1 MATYVNDLRLK
12 EIATGDESG
21 TWGTSTNTNLELIGE
36 AFSFGTEAI
45 TTNAD
50 THTTTIADGSTDPG
64 RSLYLKYTGTLDSAC
79 TITIGPNTVS
89 KLWFIENGTSG
100 SQNIII
106 SQGSG
111 ANVTIPA
118 GHVKAVYSDGA
129 GSGAAIVD
137 AFTDLNLAGT
147 TTVSVLSVSSTTT
160 FSDDV
165 TFTGASNN
173 IVFDQ
178 SDDCLEFAD
187 NAKAKFG
194 ASDDLQIYH
203 DGSNSRIQEGGTG
216 SLLVRG
222 TNLQL
227 QDSDGFDYLTC
238 TDGGDGGTVVLKH
251 LGSSV
256 LSTNTGGI
264 TVTSAINDL
273 TIAAGNIQTNTSNNL
288 SINTP
293 NSLRINIDSNND
305 GTAENFI
312 IGHNQTAVDASNN
325 VLLLVQESGKVSIG
339 GTNPNATL
347 QVGEGTTSGDAT
359 NPAIQ
364 IGRASTYRFGMY
376 ASTEGAVIEN
386 KNGDDGIQFRVKT
399 KGEAMRIDGGTG
411 NVGINESSPS
421 SLLHLGGATNKGIE
435 ITSSTSNA
443 GYLGVFQDQAIFS
456 INRDGADGSFA
467 DTGKAAAVI
476 KMNSAST
483 DSNIVFQTTTS
494 NNAEPTEKMRIASN
508 GSIGMGTT
516 PPSDTHT
523 GWTQLFIGQKGS
535 VISENATG
543 VHGLDG
549 TFVTDNMYVDSDT
562 GAFAYIEANESSAY
576 RQEAGIHQFFTQA
589 SGSAGAAVTLS
600 EKMRIASD
608 GKVGIGESAPANAK
622 LEILQAGDHD
632 AHSTHGIAIH
642 STGNTNFTSM
652 YMGVED
658 GIDSAYIQ
666 SVALDGSFT
675 SKSLLL
681 NANGGKVGI
690 GINAPS
696 KTLQIESGSTADDGL
711 FLSHSS
717 GTVYAKLSVNN
728 PGTDN
733 DTLFGSVSNN
743 GLRFV
748 SNNFERMRLG
758 ASGEFMHNTTSAST
772 SFTIQGNTTAD
783 VLTVLSGST
792 ANANVGVAVFRDG
805 GAEFCG
811 QITCNGSTNSVSYT
825 TSSDARLKNVLGEAK
840 GLEIINKLNPVHF
853 EWKKSGI
860 KQDGLI
866 AQEVEPILPNAVTYN
881 EESDVYSMDYI
892 KLVTPLI
899 KAIQEQQEQI
909 DALQSEIKTLK
920 GE

>member
-21 TWGTSTNTNLELIGE
+21 TWGTSTNTNLELIAE

-118 GHVKAVYSDGA
+118 GDVKAVYSDGA

-173 IVFDQ
+173 LVWDK

-238 TDGGDGGTVVLKH
+238 TDGGDGGTVALKH
-251 LGSSV
+251 LGSTV
-256 LSTNTGGI
+256 LSTASGGI
-264 TVTSAINDL
+264 TVTSAINDI

-293 NSLRINIDSNND
+293 NSLRINIDSNNSATD
-305 GTAENFI
+305 QVFV
-312 IGHNQTAVDASNN
+312 IGHNQTAVDTSNA
-325 VLLLVQESGKVSIG
+325 LMTILES
-339 GTNPNATL
+339 
-347 QVGEGTTSGDAT
+347 
-359 NPAIQ
+359 
-364 IGRASTYRFGMY
+364 
-376 ASTEGAVIEN
+376 
-386 KNGDDGIQFRVKT
+386 
-399 KGEAMRIDGGTG
+399 G
-411 NVGINESSPS
+411 NVGIGTSGPAQKLHVNSGTSNLVARFESSDSIAVASFKDNNGEAEIGNIGNDIGFYPAGAEKVRITS
-421 SLLHLGGATNKGIE
+421 AGNLLVGAT
-435 ITSSTSNA
+435 SFNA
-443 GYLGVFQDQAIFS
+443 GAFG
-456 INRDGADGSFA
+456 
-467 DTGKAAAVI
+467 
-476 KMNSAST
+476 SASGINVAGTQPLVLVHET
-483 DSNIVFQTTTS
+483 DTDKDGFMGISASVMFLGTADAIPLRFSTND
-494 NNAEPTEKMRIASN
+494 AERMRIASN
-508 GSIGMGTT
+508 GSIGMGTN

-549 TFVTDNMYVDSDT
+549 TFLTDNMYVDTDT
-562 GAFAYIEANESSAY
+562 GSFANIETNQSSAY
-576 RQEAGIHQFFTQA
+576 RQEAGEHIWYSQT
-589 SGSAGAAVTLS
+589 SGSAGAGVTLS
-600 EKMRIASD
+600 QVMEID
-608 GKVGIGESAPANAK
+608 NNGKLLLGTTSGNPVNI
-622 LEILQAGDHD
+622 GDHRQVVEL
-632 AHSTHGIAIH
+632 SSSIRGIAVGADGLVDTRTCMTFYNDNGVVGSI
-642 STGNTNFTSM
+642 TTNAS
-652 YMGVED
+652 
-658 GIDSAYIQ
+658 
-666 SVALDGSFT
+666 
-675 SKSLLL
+675 
-681 NANGGKVGI
+681 
-690 GINAPS
+690 
-696 KTLQIESGSTADDGL
+696 STA
-711 FLSHSS
+711 F
-717 GTVYAKLSVNN
+717 N
-728 PGTDN
+728 
-733 DTLFGSVSNN
+733 
-743 GLRFV
+743 
-748 SNNFERMRLG
+748 
-758 ASGEFMHNTTSAST
+758 
-772 SFTIQGNTTAD
+772 
-783 VLTVLSGST
+783 
-792 ANANVGVAVFRDG
+792 
-805 GAEFCG
+805 
-811 QITCNGSTNSVSYT
+811 
-825 TSSDARLKNVLGEAK
+825 TSSDYRLKENVNYTWDATSRLKQLKPARFNFKADKDTTLDGFLAHEVSSIVPESVTGEKDGA
-840 GLEIINKLNPVHF
+840 EMQ
-853 EWKKSGI
+853 GI
-860 KQDGLI
+860 DQ
-866 AQEVEPILPNAVTYN
+866 
-881 EESDVYSMDYI
+881 S
-892 KLVTPLI
+892 KLVPLLV
-899 KAIQEQQEQI
+899 KTIQELEARI
-909 DALQSEIKTLK
+909 TALES
-920 GE
+920 

>member
-129 GSGAAIVD
+129 GSSAAMVD

-435 ITSSTSNA
+435 ISSSTSNA

-476 KMNSAST
+476 KLNSADT

-549 TFVTDNMYVDSDT
+549 TFLTDNMYVDSDT

-600 EKMRIASD
+600 EKMRID
-608 GKVGIGESAPANAK
+608 
-622 LEILQAGDHD
+622 
-632 AHSTHGIAIH
+632 
-642 STGNTNFTSM
+642 
-652 YMGVED
+652 
-658 GIDSAYIQ
+658 
-666 SVALDGSFT
+666 
-675 SKSLLL
+675 
-681 NANGGKVGI
+681 
-690 GINAPS
+690 
-696 KTLQIESGSTADDGL
+696 
-711 FLSHSS
+711 SS
-717 GTVYAKLSVNN
+717 GTVLIGTTDSTSLGSPEKYMVVGSTTNN
-728 PGTDN
+728 DQVSYTLNVMEGTNNRRASFFLDDN
-733 DTLFGSVSNN
+733 DGTYGIKS
-743 GLRFV
+743 
-748 SNNFERMRLG
+748 
-758 ASGEFMHNTTSAST
+758 TAST
-772 SFTIQGNTTAD
+772 
-783 VLTVLSGST
+783 
-792 ANANVGVAVFRDG
+792 GVAPFVIKQGGTEALRVDSSGYVFIGQTSRTASVTNG
-805 GAEFCG
+805 GVYIAG
-811 QITCNGSTNSVSYT
+811 DINVGSTNYYAQVYVQHNSAVNHGIVIDEKATGGSGIAMGFLSGGTVVGTITVNSSATAYN

-840 GLEIINKLNPVHF
+840 GLEIINKLNPVNF
-853 EWKKSGI
+853 EWKESKEI
-860 KQDGLI
+860 QDGLI
-866 AQEVEPILPNAVTYN
+866 AQEVMEVVPNAVSGS
-881 EESDVYSMDYI
+881 EEEMYQMDYS

-899 KAIQEQQEQI
+899 KAIQEQQAQI
-909 DALQSEIKTLK
+909 DALQSEINILK

>member
-129 GSGAAIVD
+129 GSSAAMVD

-476 KMNSAST
+476 KLNSADT

-549 TFVTDNMYVDSDT
+549 TFLTDNMYVDSDT

-600 EKMRIASD
+600 EKMRID
-608 GKVGIGESAPANAK
+608 
-622 LEILQAGDHD
+622 
-632 AHSTHGIAIH
+632 
-642 STGNTNFTSM
+642 
-652 YMGVED
+652 
-658 GIDSAYIQ
+658 
-666 SVALDGSFT
+666 
-675 SKSLLL
+675 
-681 NANGGKVGI
+681 
-690 GINAPS
+690 
-696 KTLQIESGSTADDGL
+696 
-711 FLSHSS
+711 SS
-717 GTVYAKLSVNN
+717 GTVLIGTTDSTSLGSPEKYMVVGSTTNN
-728 PGTDN
+728 DQVSYTLNVMEGTNNRRASFFLDDN
-733 DTLFGSVSNN
+733 DGTYGIKS
-743 GLRFV
+743 
-748 SNNFERMRLG
+748 
-758 ASGEFMHNTTSAST
+758 TAST
-772 SFTIQGNTTAD
+772 
-783 VLTVLSGST
+783 
-792 ANANVGVAVFRDG
+792 GVAPFVIKQGGTEALRVDSSGYVFIGQTSRTASVTNG
-805 GAEFCG
+805 GVYIAG
-811 QITCNGSTNSVSYT
+811 DINVGSTNYYAQVYVQHNSAVNHGIVIDEKATGGSGIAMGFLSGGTVVGTITVNSSATAYN

-840 GLEIINKLNPVHF
+840 GLEIINKLNPVNF
-853 EWKKSGI
+853 EWKESKEI
-860 KQDGLI
+860 QDGLI
-866 AQEVEPILPNAVTYN
+866 AQEVMEVVPNAVSGS
-881 EESDVYSMDYI
+881 EEEMYQMDYS